1 MRPIESSIA
10 AMHCHHTDFE
20 IDGASSWCDLNCR
33 RPAGRSFAWSVV
45 MMLKSRLTDF
55 DQHLHLIY
63 FEFISPNA
71 IHPKTHVQTDN
82 IFDQLSR
89 GREWQK
95 GEGRGLLVIHIHYPL
110 WFQSPEN
117 SVWKRKTSFVQ
128 WKNCYNSFNQSTGS
142 NNFINFIFFTFEIFF
157 VKWSFQFQLRYTREK
172 KL

>member
-1 MRPIESSIA
+1 MVHRHDAIW
-10 AMHCHHTDFE
+10 TV
-20 IDGASSWCDLNCR
+20 DGRLAV
-33 RPAGRSFAWSVV
+33 RSFAWSVV

-71 IHPKTHVQTDN
+71 IHPKTHGQTDN

-89 GREWQK
+89 GRQRQEE
-95 GEGRGLLVIHIHYPL
+95 EGRGLLVIHIHFPL

-142 NNFINFIFFTFEIFF
+142 NNFINFIFFLFIHFWDIFLLSGVF
-157 VKWSFQFQLRYTREK
+157 SFSWDRLEK
-172 KL
+172 KNL